1 MAGEVRALFR
11 SVPVLE
17 RIRKNHGLEHATIH
31 LLSAKRPPT
40 SLAGRS
46 DHRGFVL
53 FGNVSTD
60 AVAEAA
66 HKALERMRNG
76 EHHLAVHPNCGTNFV
91 TSGMLVGLVAFV
103 GAISL
108 GKTWRTRLERLPL
121 FMSVATLTLIF
132 TQPLGMTVQRE
143 VTTTGLMGDLKI
155 ISITQHQAGRWT
167 VHRIETS
174 S

>member
-1 MAGEVRALFR
+1 MAGEARAIFR
-11 SVPVLE
+11 SIPVLE

-31 LLSAKRPPT
+31 LLSAQRPGT
-40 SLAGRS
+40 GLAGRS

-66 HKALERMRNG
+66 EKALERMRNG

-121 FMSVATLTLIF
+121 LMSVATLTLIF
-132 TQPLGMTVQRE
+132 AQPLGMTVQRE

-155 ISITQHQAGRWT
+155 VSITRHQAGRWT
-167 VHRIETS
+167 MHRIETRS
-174 S
+174 